1 MPPLQQITIVKF
13 LFIMKKLLYILLFL
27 PVCFATSCDDPY
39 DVVEFRPS
47 SGIRSDGWY
56 RGEWLDLTID
66 GKKITTCEV
75 MQESQWREYEYGS
88 TPKFYDTNFH
98 ICDFP
103 KKKQHITV
111 RGTTCDDKFSDGLTV
126 IDGKIYK
133 AEAKHQMFPERRDS
147 VRLTLTLTRYEH

>member
-1 MPPLQQITIVKF
+1 MPPLQPITIIKF
-13 LFIMKKLLYILLFL
+13 LLFMKKLLYILLFL

-39 DVVEFRPS
+39 DVVEFRNA

-66 GKKITTCEV
+66 GKKITRCEV
-75 MQESQWREYEYGS
+75 MQESKLIRHYHAPVDS
-88 TPKFYDTNFH
+88 FLTNFH

-111 RGTTCDDKFSDGLTV
+111 KGATCNDKFSDGLTV

-133 AEAKHQMFPERRDS
+133 AEAKHQMFPERKDS

>member
-1 MPPLQQITIVKF
+1 M
-13 LFIMKKLLYILLFL
+13 
-27 PVCFATSCDDPY
+27 
-39 DVVEFRPS
+39 VEFRNA
-47 SGIRSDGWY
+47 GGVHNDGWY

-66 GKKITTCEV
+66 GKKITKCEV
-75 MQESQWREYEYGS
+75 LQESTLIMNYQS
-88 TPKFYDTNFH
+88 PVDSFLTNIH

-111 RGTTCDDKFSDGLTV
+111 RGKTFKEKFSDGLTV

-133 AEAKHQMFPERRDS
+133 AEAKHQMFHERKDS